1 MKNMVL
7 LRKEADTH
15 LSINSL
21 KKKTFITESMSNYKD
36 FLV

>member
-21 KKKTFITESMSNYKD
+21 KKEDIHHRINVK
-36 FLV
+36 L

>member
-1 MKNMVL
+1 MVL

-21 KKKTFITESMSNYKD
+21 KKEDIHHRINVK
-36 FLV
+36 L